1 VRARAAWP
9 ERPTRVTRACAPGSF
24 WAVFMLN
31 HLLIA
36 FVLCSPCDVYGVL
49 LGVVLMGYFW
59 NCTCSPPAYDK
70 ASPSQTQGNINVF
83 GYYCGALVLYRNIPG
98 GLGSARAGCLVGLVM
113 LDCVMGLGHTWDRQ
127 ATMETVTN
135 CRLFYVCA
143 LSLALCGVYGLWN
156 DTLRVP

>member
-1 VRARAAWP
+1 MRARAAWP

-70 ASPSQTQGNINVF
+70 ASPSQTQGSGTFTAQGNVETKWTAMST
-83 GYYCGALVLYRNIPG
+83 GLPGELVKISSQP
-98 GLGSARAGCLVGLVM
+98 LG
-113 LDCVMGLGHTWDRQ
+113 
-127 ATMETVTN
+127 
-135 CRLFYVCA
+135 
-143 LSLALCGVYGLWN
+143 
-156 DTLRVP
+156 